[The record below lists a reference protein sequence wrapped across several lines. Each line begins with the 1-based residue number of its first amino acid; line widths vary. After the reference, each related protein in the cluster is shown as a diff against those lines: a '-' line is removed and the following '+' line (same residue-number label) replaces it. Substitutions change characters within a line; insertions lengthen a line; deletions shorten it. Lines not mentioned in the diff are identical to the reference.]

1 MKKQKG
7 NDKIEMPT
15 EYQTI
20 NCISE
25 NFFDRNFW
33 NIVDKDPQ
41 QLPSKA
47 NKAISWIELLYGEK
61 TSKIDKNPTIK
72 TNHLPFD
79 CFSLK
84 IKKAK
89 ILIILGLK

>member
-1 MKKQKG
+1 
-7 NDKIEMPT
+7 MPT

-20 NCISE
+20 NWISE

-47 NKAISWIELLYGEK
+47 TKAISCIELLSGEK
-61 TSKIDKNPTIK
+61 TSKIDQLVSNLENQIEQLKEVRKIEIYNAVTG
-72 TNHLPFD
+72 
-79 CFSLK
+79 K
-84 IKKAK
+84 IKVA
-89 ILIILGLK
+89 